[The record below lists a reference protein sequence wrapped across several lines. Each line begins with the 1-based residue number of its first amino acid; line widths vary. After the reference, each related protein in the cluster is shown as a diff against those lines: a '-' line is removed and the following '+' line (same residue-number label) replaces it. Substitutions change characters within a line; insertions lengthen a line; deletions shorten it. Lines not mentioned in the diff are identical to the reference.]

1 VTDAHMVLGRIIP
14 DLFLGGKMPL
24 DRSRS
29 TRALSYLAN
38 ELGIDIHRTALGII
52 EIANAHMT
60 RALQVISV
68 ERGYDPRDFTLVAF
82 GGAGGLH
89 ASDLARM
96 VGIQRIVVSPY
107 ASTLS
112 ALGMIASDIVK
123 DYVQTV
129 MLPGDTPLEE
139 INEEFKSLI
148 NRITVDFESEVL
160 PEGKIQIHRSLDM
173 RYKGQSYEL
182 NVPYK
187 PNFIEIFENSH
198 HIMYGY
204 SNPNFSVEIVNLR
217 VRAHEST
224 PKPDLKS
231 ESHLNTS
238 PSHAFIG
245 NRSII
250 FTDGGIET
258 PIYRGEK
265 LKYGNHLTGPAL
277 IVRSDTTILLNPG
290 DECLIDE
297 FLNMIIKSNMIMNKN
312 RGNYQYV

>member
-1 VTDAHMVLGRIIP
+1 
-14 DLFLGGKMPL
+14 
-24 DRSRS
+24 
-29 TRALSYLAN
+29 
-38 ELGIDIHRTALGII
+38 
-52 EIANAHMT
+52 
-60 RALQVISV
+60 
-68 ERGYDPRDFTLVAF
+68 
-82 GGAGGLH
+82 
-89 ASDLARM
+89 
-96 VGIQRIVVSPY
+96 
-107 ASTLS
+107 
-112 ALGMIASDIVK
+112 
-123 DYVQTV
+123 
-129 MLPGDTPLEE
+129 
-139 INEEFKSLI
+139 
-148 NRITVDFESEVL
+148 
-160 PEGKIQIHRSLDM
+160 M

-217 VRAHEST
+217 VRAHAST